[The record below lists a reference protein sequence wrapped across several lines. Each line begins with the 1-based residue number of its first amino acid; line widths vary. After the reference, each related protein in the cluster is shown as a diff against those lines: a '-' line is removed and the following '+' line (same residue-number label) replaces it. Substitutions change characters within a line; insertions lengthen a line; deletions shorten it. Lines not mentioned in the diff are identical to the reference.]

1 MKRMLSA
8 LLALVLLA
16 APALAQGYKLDFI
29 DEQGV
34 YLEVLTTEWK
44 EDKLRFD
51 VVVENNTGR
60 EIDLRIEDAY
70 AGSAE
75 IDGVGIYGVED
86 GARDDDEFFFLQPL
100 DGDSMAVLENADVLS
115 FTIEVQDE
123 ESHDTL
129 FAVPVT
135 LNVVNFPAATPGFP
149 TDAEPT
155 YAPEV
160 LLILPEGGYGEWQFV
175 DGDMLRMRVTVEN
188 TSPARAVEAFEIYM
202 YATDAWGD
210 PIYGEDYVYYE
221 TTEKLVEPFE
231 TAMSAYVTMPRAS
244 DISRVY
250 AGIHRVKYDNGEVV
264 EADPVH
270 YAWWDIE

>member
-75 IDGVGIYGVED
+75 IDGVGIYDVED
-86 GARDDDEFFFLQPL
+86 GERDDDEFFFLQPL

-135 LNVVNFPAATPGFP
+135 LNVVNFPAATPDFP
-149 TDAEPT
+149 TDAEPA

-188 TSPARAVEAFEIYM
+188 TGPTIDKDELPLLFDRFHKADKSRSADREGWGLGLYIAKTIVGAHGGDIW
-202 YATDAWGD
+202 ATSENG
-210 PIYGEDYVYYE
+210 
-221 TTEKLVEPFE
+221 
-231 TAMSAYVTMPRAS
+231 VTQFIFTLPTVR
-244 DISRVY
+244 
-250 AGIHRVKYDNGEVV
+250 
-264 EADPVH
+264 
-270 YAWWDIE
+270 

>member
-1 MKRMLSA
+1 MKRLLCA
-8 LLALVLLA
+8 LLALLLLA

-34 YLEVLTTEWK
+34 YLEALTTEWK

-51 VVVENNTGR
+51 VVVENDTGR
-60 EIDLRIEDAY
+60 AIDLRIEDAY
-70 AGSAE
+70 ADGTE

-86 GARDDDEFFFLQPL
+86 GERDDDEFFFLQPL

-135 LNVVNFPAATPGFP
+135 LNVVNFPAATPDFP

-202 YATDAWGD
+202 YAVNAWD
-210 PIYGEDYVYYE
+210 EPIYGENYVYYE
-221 TTEKLVEPFE
+221 TMETLVEPFE
-231 TAMSAYVTMPRAS
+231 TTFSAWVSMPDAS
-244 DISRVY
+244 EISRVY
-250 AGIHRVKYDNGEVV
+250 AGIHRVRYDNGDIV
-264 EADPVH
+264 EADPVV
-270 YAWWDIE
+270 YSYWDLR

>member
-16 APALAQGYKLDFI
+16 APALAQGYKLDLI

-135 LNVVNFPAATPGFP
+135 LNLVNFPAATPGFP

-155 YAPEV
+155 YAPEM

-202 YATDAWGD
+202 YAVDAWGD
-210 PIYGEDYVYYE
+210 PLYGEDYVYYE

-231 TAMSAYVTMPRAS
+231 GRGQG
-244 DISRVY
+244 R
-250 AGIHRVKYDNGEVV
+250 
-264 EADPVH
+264 
-270 YAWWDIE
+270 

>member
-1 MKRMLSA
+1 MKRLLCA
-8 LLALVLLA
+8 LLALLLLA

-60 EIDLRIEDAY
+60 AIDLRIEDAY

-86 GARDDDEFFFLQPL
+86 GARNDDEFFFLQPL
-100 DGDSMAVLENADVLS
+100 DGDGMAVLENADVLS

-123 ESHDTL
+123 ESRDTL

-135 LNVVNFPAATPGFP
+135 LNLASSPAATPDFP
-149 TDAEPT
+149 TDAEAT
-155 YAPEV
+155 CAPQV

-188 TSPARAVEAFEIYM
+188 TSPARAVE
-202 YATDAWGD
+202 
-210 PIYGEDYVYYE
+210 
-221 TTEKLVEPFE
+221 PFE

-244 DISRVY
+244 DIARVY

-264 EADPVH
+264 EADPVN

>member
-1 MKRMLSA
+1 MKRLLCA
-8 LLALVLLA
+8 LLALLLLA

-34 YLEVLTTEWK
+34 YLEALTTQWK

-51 VVVENNTGR
+51 VVVENDTGR
-60 EIDLRIEDAY
+60 AIDLRIEDAY
-70 AGSAE
+70 ADGTE
-75 IDGVGIYGVED
+75 IDGVGIYDVED
-86 GARDDDEFFFLQPL
+86 GERDDDEFFFLQPL

-155 YAPEV
+155 YAPEM
-160 LLILPEGGYGEWQFV
+160 LLILPEGGYGEWQFA

-202 YATDAWGD
+202 YAVDAWGD
-210 PIYGEDYVYYE
+210 PLYGEDYVYYE
-221 TTEKLVEPFE
+221 TRK
-231 TAMSAYVTMPRAS
+231 
-244 DISRVY
+244 
-250 AGIHRVKYDNGEVV
+250 N
-264 EADPVH
+264 
-270 YAWWDIE
+270 WWSPLRRR

>member
-1 MKRMLSA
+1 MKRLLCA
-8 LLALVLLA
+8 LLALLLLA

-34 YLEVLTTEWK
+34 YLEVLTTQWK

-51 VVVENNTGR
+51 VVVENDTGR
-60 EIDLRIEDAY
+60 AIDLRIEDAY

-86 GARDDDEFFFLQPL
+86 GERNDDEFFFLQPL

-135 LNVVNFPAATPGFP
+135 LNVVNFPAATPDFP

-160 LLILPEGGYGEWQFV
+160 LLILPEGGYGEWQFA

-202 YATDAWGD
+202 YATDA
-210 PIYGEDYVYYE
+210 
-221 TTEKLVEPFE
+221 
-231 TAMSAYVTMPRAS
+231 
-244 DISRVY
+244 
-250 AGIHRVKYDNGEVV
+250 
-264 EADPVH
+264 
-270 YAWWDIE
+270 